1 MPPRESL
8 YLLDWLRIAEQGL
21 VRVERMLAVSDP
33 GAAGFFLQQAV
44 EKFLKGFLLAQGWK
58 LARTHD
64 LEALLN
70 TALRYD
76 ASLEG
81 YRAACQKITV
91 FYMAERYPHM
101 TDDELTDDDVRSSWN
116 QILPLV
122 QRVRESIP
130 QPTAQKVVDQDNE
143 GGE

>member
-1 MPPRESL
+1 
-8 YLLDWLRIAEQGL
+8 
-21 VRVERMLAVSDP
+21 
-33 GAAGFFLQQAV
+33 
-44 EKFLKGFLLAQGWK
+44 
-58 LARTHD
+58 
-64 LEALLN
+64 LN
-70 TALRYD
+70 NALRYD